1 MLDRCFRIL
10 LLAALFLTPWQAQA
24 QKLKE
29 QSSEESRLTP
39 ESTRSAPRSAKLARV
54 AKGIFKAT
62 NQFRKQ
68 NDRGKLRVNSQL
80 SRTAQYFAEYIART
94 GKFSHTAD
102 GKEPWERV
110 ADYGYEYC
118 LVAEN
123 IALRYSS
130 SGYSARD
137 LVRGFMKSWKNSP
150 GHRKNM
156 LDPDVTEIGVG
167 VARSKE
173 GKYYAVQDFGRP
185 KSATIRFR
193 ISNRTNSRID
203 YSVDGKSYTIRP
215 RYTVSHWR
223 CRRPRLKVQ
232 LPGENQTASTQG
244 GQEFHPRN
252 GSMYVIRKNRS
263 GDYAVKER

>member
-1 MLDRCFRIL
+1 MLDRCFPML
-10 LLAALFLTPWQAQA
+10 LLTALFLTPWPAQA

-29 QSSEESRLTP
+29 LSSEETRLTP
-39 ESTRSAPRSAKLARV
+39 QSTRAAPRSAKLARV
-54 AKGIFKAT
+54 AKSIVKAT
-62 NQFRKQ
+62 NQFRRQ
-68 NDRGKLRVNSQL
+68 NDRGKLRVNQPL
-80 SRTAQYFAEYIART
+80 SRAAQYFAECIART
-94 GKFSHTAD
+94 GKISHTAD
-102 GKEPWERV
+102 SKEPWDRV

-173 GKYYAVQDFGRP
+173 GKYYAVQDFARP
-185 KSATIRFR
+185 KSDTIRFR
-193 ISNRTNSRID
+193 ISNDTNTRIE
-203 YSVDGKSYTIRP
+203 YSVGVKSYTIRP
-215 RYTVSHWR
+215 RYTISHWR
-223 CRRPRLKVQ
+223 CRRPRLKIQ
-232 LPGENQTASTQG
+232 LLGENQAASTQG
-244 GQEFHPRN
+244 GQEFHPRK
-252 GSMYVIRKNRS
+252 GSLYVIRKNQS
-263 GDYAVKER
+263 GEYAVKEK

>member
-1 MLDRCFRIL
+1 MLDRCFRML
-10 LLAALFLTPWQAQA
+10 LLAVLFMTPWPAGA

-29 QSSEESRLTP
+29 QSSEETRLTP
-39 ESTRSAPRSAKLARV
+39 ESTRAAPRSAKLARV
-54 AKGIFKAT
+54 AKGIVKAT
-62 NQFRKQ
+62 NQFRRQ
-68 NDRGKLRVNSQL
+68 NDRGKLRVNRQL

-123 IALRYSS
+123 IAVRYSS

-173 GKYYAVQDFGRP
+173 GKYYAV
-185 KSATIRFR
+185 
-193 ISNRTNSRID
+193 
-203 YSVDGKSYTIRP
+203 
-215 RYTVSHWR
+215 
-223 CRRPRLKVQ
+223 
-232 LPGENQTASTQG
+232 
-244 GQEFHPRN
+244 
-252 GSMYVIRKNRS
+252 
-263 GDYAVKER
+263 